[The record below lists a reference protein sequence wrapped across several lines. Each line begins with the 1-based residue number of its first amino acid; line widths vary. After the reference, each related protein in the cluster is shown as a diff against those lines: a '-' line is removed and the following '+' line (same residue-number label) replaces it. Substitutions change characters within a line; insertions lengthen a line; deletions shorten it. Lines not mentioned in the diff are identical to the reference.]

1 MIPNR
6 TYTPVRCLPVPHL
19 RDTGG
24 LLRQVPLRYMGYAEI
39 PMRDADGFMRTHTPI
54 VTEPGSL
61 TVCRRAGSLTVVGIP
76 NSSLLIPNWT
86 RHPDHLGSA
95 SWVTDADGKAVQH
108 LHYLPWGENFVDQ
121 RSTTWN
127 AMYTFSAKE
136 KDSETG
142 YSYFGSRYYNSDLS
156 IWLSVDPMADKYPSL
171 SPYVYCANNPVKLV
185 DPNGE
190 DWYENENGQI
200 LWDDNVTKD
209 SKLSPGCTY
218 IGAEDN
224 DIVNHYGFQ
233 SHQTQTTTTYGM
245 ICMGEEGY
253 HWTKATTKTDQ
264 YVKAEVSNDGSG
276 KVFKGIS
283 ISASTLTSSP
293 GSTEGPMELR
303 GGLEVKYCGKTF
315 KDGLKED
322 NMPHYLASGTEYKQA
337 SINISA
343 AQLIKSRSYIQP
355 IQSISVKGGYS
366 VTGFDQQYRPL
377 VLHGLLPYPRRLK
390 QNF

>member
-1 MIPNR
+1 MGWNIVNEIKHYYAESER
-6 TYTPVRCLPVPHL
+6 ITSLIGRGNFSTLATPVT
-19 RDTGG
+19 DTATANRKVR
-24 LLRQVPLRYMGYAEI
+24 LADSLVLALNPAITDTVAQLSYLTTLTNRQKDTCEAYWY
-39 PMRDADGFMRTHTPI
+39 
-54 VTEPGSL
+54 
-61 TVCRRAGSLTVVGIP
+61 
-76 NSSLLIPNWT
+76 
-86 RHPDHLGSA
+86 HPDHLGSS
-95 SWVTDADGKAVQH
+95 SWITFSDGKAVEH
-108 LHYLPWGENFVDQ
+108 LHYMPWGEDFVRQ
-121 RSTTWN
+121 RSTDWH

-136 KDSETG
+136 KDAETG

-156 IWLSVDPMADKYPSL
+156 IWLSVDPMADKYPSM
-171 SPYVYCANNPVKLV
+171 SSYVYCANNPVKLV

-253 HWTKATTKTDQ
+253 HWTKATTKTDL

-303 GGLEVKYCGKTF
+303 GGLEVKYCGETF

>member
-1 MIPNR
+1 MKVSS
-6 TYTPVRCLPVPHL
+6 TYRPQNQPLPQGNL
-19 RDTGG
+19 S
-24 LLRQVPLRYMGYAEI
+24 EI
-39 PMRDADGFMRTHTPI
+39 F
-54 VTEPGSL
+54 S
-61 TVCRRAGSLTVVGIP
+61 
-76 NSSLLIPNWT
+76 
-86 RHPDHLGSA
+86 
-95 SWVTDADGKAVQH
+95 
-108 LHYLPWGENFVDQ
+108 
-121 RSTTWN
+121 
-127 AMYTFSAKE
+127 YTFSAKE
-136 KDSETG
+136 KDTETG
-142 YSYFGSRYYNSDLS
+142 YLYFGARYYSSDLS
-156 IWLSVDPMADKYPSL
+156 IWLSVDPMSDNYPSL
-171 SPYVYCANNPVKLV
+171 SPYTYCADNSIKLV

-253 HWTKATTKTDQ
+253 HWTKATTKTDL